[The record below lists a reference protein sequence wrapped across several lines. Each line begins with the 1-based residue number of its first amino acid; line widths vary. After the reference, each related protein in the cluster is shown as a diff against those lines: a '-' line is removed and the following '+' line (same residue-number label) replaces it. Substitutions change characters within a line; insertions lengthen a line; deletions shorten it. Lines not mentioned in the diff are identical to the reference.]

1 MYTIFILFYLRRIKT
16 FCISHKTCYN
26 MKYTSRERN
35 FIFGD
40 KLENRIKELRKEK
53 GLTQLQLADAVGV
66 STRTIISLE
75 KGQYNP
81 SIMLAYKIARLF
93 HTTIEELYCLEANLE
108 NEMENL

>member
-1 MYTIFILFYLRRIKT
+1 
-16 FCISHKTCYN
+16 
-26 MKYTSRERN
+26 MKHTSRERSFRFKN
-35 FIFGD
+35 
-40 KLENRIKELRKEK
+40 KLKNRIKELRKEN
-53 GLTQLQLADAVGV
+53 GMTQLQLADAVGV

>member
-35 FIFGD
+35 FKFGD
-40 KLENRIKELRKEK
+40 KLKNRIKELRKEK

-75 KGQYNP
+75 KGQYNS

-93 HTTIEELYCLEANLE
+93 GTTIEALYCLEENLK

>member
-1 MYTIFILFYLRRIKT
+1 
-16 FCISHKTCYN
+16 
-26 MKYTSRERN
+26 MKHTSCERN
-35 FIFGD
+35 FIFRN
-40 KLENRIKELRKEK
+40 KLKNRIKELRKEN

-93 HTTIEELYCLEANLE
+93 NTTIEELYCLEANLE

>member
-1 MYTIFILFYLRRIKT
+1 
-16 FCISHKTCYN
+16 
-26 MKYTSRERN
+26 MKYTSRERS
-35 FIFGD
+35 FIFKD
-40 KLENRIKELRKEK
+40 KLKNRIKELRKEN
-53 GLTQLQLADAVGV
+53 GMTQLQLADAAGV

-93 HTTIEELYCLEANLE
+93 DTTIEELYCLEANLK

>member
-1 MYTIFILFYLRRIKT
+1 
-16 FCISHKTCYN
+16 
-26 MKYTSRERN
+26 MKHTSCERN
-35 FIFGD
+35 FRFKN
-40 KLENRIKELRKEK
+40 KLKNRIKELRKEN

-93 HTTIEELYCLEANLE
+93 DTTIEELYCLEANLK

>member
-1 MYTIFILFYLRRIKT
+1 
-16 FCISHKTCYN
+16 

-35 FIFGD
+35 FRFKN
-40 KLENRIKELRKEK
+40 KLKNRIKELRKEN
-53 GLTQLQLADAVGV
+53 GMTQLQLADAAGV

>member
-35 FIFGD
+35 FKFGD
-40 KLENRIKELRKEK
+40 KLKNRIKELRKEK

-75 KGQYNP
+75 KGQYNL

-93 HTTIEELYCLEANLE
+93 GTTIEALYCLEENLK